1 MTIQKQNM
9 SPQPDD
15 ITADNT
21 LIHLETERPEAGQ
34 AKDINTKI
42 DLLDHSLG
50 DLNSE
55 LEAIRSSVEEGLDR
69 LSDTDTDLTSKV
81 SDTYKR
87 LGELDKTY
95 KSLMDI
101 SSNID
106 NEIQKL
112 TGNIT
117 EVASHSTAELE
128 KLEATA
134 EVHNSYLTQQN
145 QTLAERVNQLVVDS
159 RVTTSNI
166 QLSIKEVRETILVS
180 EKTLVAEIDV
190 LAGTT
195 KNKNEIL
202 SSDIEDSK
210 IEIESSKARI
220 MKCEKVDEAL
230 ARRAS
235 QLEMSSEE
243 LSVKSKALEQS
254 VGHLDERTA
263 NLTASILA
271 LTEHTEALQKESEKH
286 DLLIAEIQEDASE
299 HAQTLFNLGNTVQK
313 HIAASVIA
321 IVLMVAAAYVFYDYQ
336 VSDNEFSAAQ
346 LVEQTQLIDSKI
358 NEISHGIKQE
368 MVEQKMATNEAL
380 IGKFDKLNEK
390 LTAVDKSVQQLDD
403 QAQSLDGRLS
413 TVLPFD
419 NFGGDNIIHGSQW
432 LAQLPSNKF
441 IIQLATVAD
450 KKELF
455 EIAHRYNRYLT
466 QPVAYYTDANG
477 KYVMFYGEFDSGY
490 SANRVLQSMPSRI
503 NWQRPVVMSVSNVQ
517 SKISI

>member
-1 MTIQKQNM
+1 VTIQKQNM

-210 IEIESSKARI
+210 
-220 MKCEKVDEAL
+220 M
-230 ARRAS
+230 
-235 QLEMSSEE
+235 
-243 LSVKSKALEQS
+243 
-254 VGHLDERTA
+254 
-263 NLTASILA
+263 
-271 LTEHTEALQKESEKH
+271 
-286 DLLIAEIQEDASE
+286 
-299 HAQTLFNLGNTVQK
+299 
-313 HIAASVIA
+313 
-321 IVLMVAAAYVFYDYQ
+321 
-336 VSDNEFSAAQ
+336 
-346 LVEQTQLIDSKI
+346 
-358 NEISHGIKQE
+358 
-368 MVEQKMATNEAL
+368 
-380 IGKFDKLNEK
+380 
-390 LTAVDKSVQQLDD
+390 
-403 QAQSLDGRLS
+403 
-413 TVLPFD
+413 
-419 NFGGDNIIHGSQW
+419 
-432 LAQLPSNKF
+432 
-441 IIQLATVAD
+441 
-450 KKELF
+450 
-455 EIAHRYNRYLT
+455 
-466 QPVAYYTDANG
+466 
-477 KYVMFYGEFDSGY
+477 
-490 SANRVLQSMPSRI
+490 
-503 NWQRPVVMSVSNVQ
+503 
-517 SKISI
+517 